1 MKTTEKRVAGPR
13 RLHVMYF
20 VDSGAAKSFAVRLGY
35 LKAGAVAL
43 ASLLLGFGISV
54 VLIVGLFDQLG
65 HLQTQIRHLK
75 AASVASAIVS
85 DNLLREAPVLLA
97 ASGQHMVNTR
107 SQDVAQALLFG
118 RAVTANSEEGRDEEP
133 ADENGSGEP
142 LAMAPAPA
150 TANRIA
156 TSPAPAAAA
165 AAAALAPQAPLKP
178 DKAVAS
184 QPQQPPQTI
193 APVLASNPP
202 VAAKTPSD
210 AAQAT
215 SSSEPPPRVLAK
227 SELSQN
233 KEVAFANL
241 RANFVEGSDTL
252 TLRFDVRKESKGET
266 AIEGRLC
273 ALVRGKDAEG
283 RSVVLS
289 YPKRSSPKS
298 VDSSACHK
306 GFPIRFARFRP
317 SKIDFT
323 TPPFELESARLIL
336 VTKGQAFEQDYRFPK
351 K

>member
-54 VLIVGLFDQLG
+54 VLLVGLFDQLG

-97 ASGQHMVNTR
+97 ASGQHMVNAR

-133 ADENGSGEP
+133 SDENGSGEP

-156 TSPAPAAAA
+156 TSP

-323 TPPFELESARLIL
+323 TQPFELESARLIL
-336 VTKGQAFEQDYRFPK
+336 VTKGQSFEQDYRFSK